1 MKKSI
6 NKGPLIVFGLIILVA
21 IGLLVYK
28 QPIGDTIAQQK
39 YGPEI
44 EKFNKL
50 IAEKKCEAGDEVYI
64 GLAQDYTYIK
74 DFKKALAIYDVMSQC
89 YPDAYQVVS
98 DKYKLLLNN
107 RAVIHEDW
115 GYYLENTAQDK
126 RGAEKKYQEAVKI
139 FRSIIQT
146 FGNTDK
152 LSDDEVKNYENRIE
166 QIQKYHLG
174 KN

>member
-21 IGLLVYK
+21 IGLLIYK
-28 QPIGDTIAQQK
+28 QPLGDTIAQQK

-50 IAEKKCEAGDEVYI
+50 INEKKCEAGDEVYI
-64 GLAQDYTYIK
+64 GLAQDYGYIK
-74 DFKKALAIYDVMSQC
+74 EFKKALATYDTLSVC
-89 YPDAYQVVS
+89 YPDAYQVLS
-98 DKYKLLLNN
+98 NKYMLYLNN
-107 RAVIHEDW
+107 KAALYEDW
-115 GYYLENTAQDK
+115 GYYLANTEKDAK
-126 RGAEKKYQEAVKI
+126 SAEKKYQEAVKI
-139 FRSIIQT
+139 YKGIIDT
-146 FGNTDK
+146 FKNTDK
-152 LSDDEVKNYENRIE
+152 IDADGIKNYENRIE